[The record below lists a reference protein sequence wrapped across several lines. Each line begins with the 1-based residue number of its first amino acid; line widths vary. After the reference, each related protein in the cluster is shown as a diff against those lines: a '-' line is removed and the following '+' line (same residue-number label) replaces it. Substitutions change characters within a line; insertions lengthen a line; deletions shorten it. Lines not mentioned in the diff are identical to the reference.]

1 MAKQVK
7 NDKLIKAIALRLQKL
22 RQDKGFTLEQL
33 AYESDME
40 LTQVHRVLNG
50 QHDPGITTV
59 QRLAKA
65 LGTTIGELLS
75 GL

>member
-7 NDKLIKAIALRLQKL
+7 DNKLIKTVALRLQKL

-33 AYESDME
+33 AYEADME

-50 QHDPGITTV
+50 QHDPGITTL
-59 QRLAKA
+59 QRIAKA
-65 LGTTIGELLS
+65 LGSSLGEVFN

>member
-7 NDKLIKAIALRLQKL
+7 NDKLIKAVALRLQKL

-65 LGTTIGELLS
+65 LGSTIGELLH